1 MLGIWSFMKCES
13 HFYYWNYLWT
23 YQFFI
28 QFFYANLLIIFRWMF
43 TKLFAILF
51 LFSFVIWKNY
61 FSCVNGKTLLLS
73 SGEFYYSS
81 SEWFDY
87 FFSIWGSYFGSLW
100 IFSSLD
106 VIDGIKSLKVL
117 FFWTFYNKI
126 NWCYLLKKSL

>member
-1 MLGIWSFMKCES
+1 MIIYEVWIPFLLLKLFMNVPIFYSIFWCES
-13 HFYYWNYLWT
+13 THNIQVNVYETFCDT
-23 YQFFI
+23 FSFF
-28 QFFYANLLIIFRWMF
+28 FFYL
-43 TKLFAILF
+43 
-51 LFSFVIWKNY
+51 KNY

-87 FFSIWGSYFGSLW
+87 FFSIWGSYFGSVW